1 MSASVRM
8 LFKFVVGFFAALQ
21 GATVSTSA
29 QETRA
34 AIVPQ
39 SQTLTMAAFI
49 ARLRQD
55 PTLRAHF
62 SQNPVAV
69 LREHGIDPTPF
80 HLADRLDQ
88 AQLERLLAVWAVG
101 AGLRF
106 DVAQLSPQPHEAAPP
121 TPPAVVYVPP
131 PGLPPQQPGP
141 PAPVYGPPP
150 GPRAQPAPPQ
160 APPEVLP
167 PAVVVPPPQSPAPRA
182 DTPEPLPP
190 VPADPTQR
198 R

>member
-21 GATVSTSA
+21 GAAVSTSA
-29 QETRA
+29 QEIRA
-34 AIVPQ
+34 ANVPQ

-88 AQLERLLAVWAVG
+88 AQLEHLLADWAVG

-106 DVAQLSPQPHEAAPP
+106 DVAQLSPQPRESAP
-121 TPPAVVYVPP
+121 TSPPAVVYGPP
-131 PGLPPQQPGP
+131 PGPPRGQPAP

-150 GPRAQPAPPQ
+150 GLSDPP
-160 APPEVLP
+160 
-167 PAVVVPPPQSPAPRA
+167 VPPPTPPKALPPKTVGPPAA
-182 DTPEPLPP
+182 GTPEPLPP
-190 VPADPTQR
+190 VTVGPTQR
-198 R
+198 P

>member
-1 MSASVRM
+1 M

-21 GATVSTSA
+21 GAAVSTSA
-29 QETRA
+29 QETGA

-39 SQTLTMAAFI
+39 SQMLTMADFI

-55 PTLRAHF
+55 PTLRAQF
-62 SQNPVAV
+62 SQNPAAV
-69 LREHGIDPTPF
+69 LRQHGIDPTPF

-88 AQLERLLAVWAVG
+88 AQLERLLADWAVG

-106 DVAQLSPQPHEAAPP
+106 DVAQLNPQSREAAPP
-121 TPPAVVYVPP
+121 TPHAVVYGPP
-131 PGLPPQQPGP
+131 PGLPRAQPSP

-150 GPRAQPAPPQ
+150 GPGVPPAPPQ

-167 PAVVVPPPQSPAPRA
+167 PAVVPPPQRP
-182 DTPEPLPP
+182 
-190 VPADPTQR
+190 
-198 R
+198 